1 MSLNITNATKNALL
15 DPNIQPNIVF
25 KIDGIDLIFGAN
37 DTKEYILIGDD
48 GLYVDGS
55 WYVGGLKSLT
65 NNKEYIDSGTTTYTI
80 QQQINYD
87 EGNGSSIST
96 MTIGLVDKNEEITK
110 IITPGEYVD
119 DILGRKATVYL
130 GFGDTSFSNDYI
142 EIFKGFITDIESSA
156 GVISFKINHPDNKKK
171 ISLFKNY
178 TSKIPAAIA
187 SSSLTTITVD
197 DTSTLKSPI
206 SGALGAYVK
215 INNEIMSYTIASSTT
230 LNVVRGQ
237 LGTTATTHA
246 IDSEITSI
254 YSLIGNPI
262 DIALRLMLSGET
274 YNYTD
279 IPIESFVVNPFG
291 SGTITNIIYFK
302 EIDIENDYGIM
313 VGDTVTVTGASEVAN
328 NITSRDVIDIV
339 SETGGSFIV
348 VSGSDLVYEINSS
361 AVMSFV
367 SKYNV
372 FDDGMSISPDEVD
385 IEQHEFIRDFFQPST
400 EFRILVK
407 EDISDGK
414 KFMDDELYKP
424 IACYSLPRKARCSVG
439 YSIGPVPGAA
449 IKTLNINNITN
460 PKNISIQRTTS
471 RAFFNEVLYKY
482 DESPVSDKFLKGY
495 LAISE
500 TSKVRIKGSGR
511 TYTIESKGIQS
522 DLNGSNIVE
531 AESLRILDRY
541 KFAAE
546 TISLN
551 MLMSESIEVEIGDIV
566 VLEGDNL
573 HISDITNG
581 SRSFSPRLFEV
592 RNKTINLKTG
602 EIDLELLDTSINIS
616 TRYGLMSPSSRV
628 ASVISQSKIVI
639 GTMSGYTSTYDY
651 LNEWRDWSEIYSL
664 QNGIS
669 AIIRKSDYSQSE
681 SVIITDI
688 STNTFTLSANAV
700 MTLEAGMI
708 IEFDEYNNLTDKQVL
723 VYCAMNDS
731 VFDDTKSQYSMI

>member
-237 LGTTATTHA
+237 LGTTATC
-246 IDSEITSI
+246 
-254 YSLIGNPI
+254 N
-262 DIALRLMLSGET
+262 
-274 YNYTD
+274 
-279 IPIESFVVNPFG
+279 
-291 SGTITNIIYFK
+291 
-302 EIDIENDYGIM
+302 
-313 VGDTVTVTGASEVAN
+313 
-328 NITSRDVIDIV
+328 
-339 SETGGSFIV
+339 
-348 VSGSDLVYEINSS
+348 
-361 AVMSFV
+361 
-367 SKYNV
+367 
-372 FDDGMSISPDEVD
+372 
-385 IEQHEFIRDFFQPST
+385 
-400 EFRILVK
+400 
-407 EDISDGK
+407 
-414 KFMDDELYKP
+414 
-424 IACYSLPRKARCSVG
+424 
-439 YSIGPVPGAA
+439 
-449 IKTLNINNITN
+449 
-460 PKNISIQRTTS
+460 
-471 RAFFNEVLYKY
+471 
-482 DESPVSDKFLKGY
+482 
-495 LAISE
+495 
-500 TSKVRIKGSGR
+500 
-511 TYTIESKGIQS
+511 
-522 DLNGSNIVE
+522 
-531 AESLRILDRY
+531 
-541 KFAAE
+541 
-546 TISLN
+546 
-551 MLMSESIEVEIGDIV
+551 
-566 VLEGDNL
+566 
-573 HISDITNG
+573 
-581 SRSFSPRLFEV
+581 
-592 RNKTINLKTG
+592 
-602 EIDLELLDTSINIS
+602 
-616 TRYGLMSPSSRV
+616 
-628 ASVISQSKIVI
+628 
-639 GTMSGYTSTYDY
+639 
-651 LNEWRDWSEIYSL
+651 
-664 QNGIS
+664 
-669 AIIRKSDYSQSE
+669 
-681 SVIITDI
+681 
-688 STNTFTLSANAV
+688 
-700 MTLEAGMI
+700 
-708 IEFDEYNNLTDKQVL
+708 
-723 VYCAMNDS
+723 
-731 VFDDTKSQYSMI
+731 